1 MLERLSENNTR
12 VHNAEWRLM
21 IQRAFIDRL
30 EAAQRDTRS
39 AEETLEVMRNL
50 LADLY
55 QERISLRRHLASQSR
70 QGVAGKA
77 EASRRGSK
85 MQKSPR

>member
-12 VHNAEWRLM
+12 VRNAEWRLM

-30 EAAQRDTRS
+30 EAARRDTSS
-39 AEETLEVMRNL
+39 AEESLEVMRNL

-55 QERISLRRHLASQSR
+55 QERMALRRHLASQSR
-70 QGVAGKA
+70 RGVVGKG
-77 EASRRGSK
+77 EPSRRGNK
-85 MQKSPR
+85 TQKSPR